1 MESAPIRQNV
11 TEKDLGR
18 TVQRMRNT
26 ILSQRN
32 FKLAA
37 LLVLLIAA
45 GIFLSTC
52 GGSRANVRKDE
63 SASNTAP
70 AVVDVTTAAAIKR
83 DLPRFFEATG
93 SLAGDEQT
101 DVAPQTAGKV
111 VAVGVDIGSFVK
123 RGAMLVKLDDA
134 ELKLRVDQAATQ
146 VEQAKAA
153 VRQAEEKIG
162 LRPGQAFDPNRVAD
176 VAAAKVALDL
186 AQKNLVRAEKLI
198 ESGDV
203 SRSFYDEQRARRDQL
218 KEQYEVA
225 LAQARQNYAAVE
237 VARTNVANAQAQL
250 ALARKN
256 LSYSIIPAPID
267 GFVAERTA
275 DLGEY
280 VSPQQKVATIVRT
293 NPLRIRIDIPEQA
306 IPEVK
311 VGQSVSVT
319 TSAWPDKSFAGRVAR
334 IAPNVSATSRTLT
347 VEAQIE
353 NSSAAL
359 KPGQFATVRILQER
373 PEPAVLIPSRAIV
386 TEAGV
391 SRVFVIKNGHAEQ
404 RLVQTGQTEGDLIEV
419 KSGVAAEEQVATSN
433 LERLSDGV
441 AVKQ

>member
-1 MESAPIRQNV
+1 
-11 TEKDLGR
+11 
-18 TVQRMRNT
+18 MRNT
-26 ILSQRN
+26 MLSNRKL
-32 FKLAA
+32 KLAA
-37 LLVLLIAA
+37 LALLLIVA
-45 GIFLSTC
+45 GVFVASC
-52 GGSRANVRKDE
+52 GGSKANVRKEE
-63 SASNTAP
+63 SATATGTP
-70 AVVDVTTAAAIKR
+70 APVDVTTAAAIRR

-93 SLAGDEQT
+93 SLAGDQQT
-101 DVAPQTAGKV
+101 DVAPQTSGKV
-111 VAVGVDIGSFVK
+111 VAVGVDIGSFVR
-123 RGAMLVKLDDA
+123 RGQLLVKLDDT
-134 ELKLRVDQAATQ
+134 ELKLHVDQAATQ
-146 VEQAKAA
+146 VEQAKAN

-162 LRPGQAFDPNRVAD
+162 LRPGQAFDPNRVAE
-176 VAAAKVALDL
+176 VAAAKVTLDL
-186 AQKNLVRAEKLI
+186 AEKNLQRAEKLI

-218 KEQYEVA
+218 KEQYDVQ

-237 VARTNVANAQAQL
+237 VARTNIANMQAQL

-256 LSYSIIPAPID
+256 LSYAVIPAPID

-306 IPEVK
+306 IPEVRA
-311 VGQSVSVT
+311 GQSVSVA

-347 VEAQIE
+347 VEAEIE
-353 NSSAAL
+353 NSSNAL
-359 KPGQFATVRILQER
+359 KPGQFATVRILQEKA
-373 PEPAVLIPSRAIV
+373 EPAVLVPARAIV

-391 SRVFVIKNGHAEQ
+391 SRLFVIKNGHAEQ

-419 KSGVAAEEQVATSN
+419 KNGVAADEQVATSG
-433 LERLSDGV
+433 LERLSDGA